1 MPRSRF
7 RKTLK
12 LALECLLITV
22 LSIVCL
28 ITVYYVYKLF
38 FIRILGLMIYV

>member
-12 LALECLLITV
+12 LALECFLITI
-22 LSIVCL
+22 LSIAYL

-38 FIRILGLMIYV
+38 FTKILGLMIYV